1 MTAAEFKYMFSQMIP
16 EDDHVQEIRIRAGRP
31 IFVRI
36 EGREIQMN
44 GYADHRL
51 IRELLELFANHSLYA
66 YEEEIRQGFLTIEGG
81 HRVGISGKVVLDGT
95 EIRTMKDISGLNI
108 RLAHEWKG
116 CAESILPW
124 LYSDENI
131 QNTIFISPPRGGKT
145 TILRDV
151 IRLVSD
157 GNSYGHGKTV
167 SVVDER
173 SEIGACLR
181 GIPQCD
187 LGKRTDILDG
197 CPKALGMTMMI
208 RSMGPEVLAVDE
220 IGTREDVIAL
230 RDALRSG
237 VRIVATVHG
246 DSIEDIRKKPILS
259 EMVEEGMFGRYVV
272 LGRLPHPGTVMGVY
286 DERCQELDWMQRNV
300 EKGRN
305 V

>member
-1 MTAAEFKYMFSQMIP
+1 MTAAEFKYMFYQTIP
-16 EDDHVQEIRIRAGRP
+16 EEGHVQEVRIRAGRP

-36 EGREIQMN
+36 NGEEIQMN

-81 HRVGISGKVVLDGT
+81 HRVGLSGKVVLDGT

-108 RLAHEWKG
+108 RLAHERKG

-124 LYSDENI
+124 LYQDERI
-131 QNTIFISPPRGGKT
+131 QNTIFISPPGGGKT

-151 IRLVSD
+151 IRLISD
-157 GNSYGHGKTV
+157 GNSHSPGKNV

-220 IGTREDVIAL
+220 IGTRADLEAL
-230 RDALRSG
+230 RNALRSG
-237 VRIVATVHG
+237 VRILATVHG
-246 DSIEDIRKKPILS
+246 DSLEDIQKKPILS
-259 EMVEEGMFGRYVV
+259 EMVEDGIFGRYLI
-272 LGRLPHPGTVMGVY
+272 LGKFPDPGTLRGVY
-286 DERCQELDWMQRNV
+286 DGQCRELFSRKYDG
-300 EKGRN
+300 K
-305 V
+305 